1 MKFQGIFQWVLL
13 SALVRPSLA
22 AVYTNPS
29 QLKTA
34 TYDYIVIGSG
44 AGGGA
49 VAARLAEI
57 SSLKILVVEA
67 GVS

>member
-1 MKFQGIFQWVLL
+1 MKFQGILQWVLL
-13 SALVRPSLA
+13 SAVMRSSMA
-22 AVYTNPS
+22 AVYTSPT
-29 QLKTA
+29 QLKTT

-49 VAARLAEI
+49 VAGRLAEI
-57 SSLKILVVEA
+57 PNIKILVVEA